1 MDILYLCIYFIRDV
15 LCSYVLYPMSEDSGV
30 IEEKY
35 DAVVHFRFLLWL
47 LIT

>member
-1 MDILYLCIYFIRDV
+1 MDILYLCIYFLHDI
-15 LCSYVLYPMSEDSGV
+15 LCTYILHPLSEDSGV

-35 DAVVHFRFLLWL
+35 DVVIHFRFSLWL

>member
-1 MDILYLCIYFIRDV
+1 MDILYLYMYFIHDI
-15 LCSYVLYPMSEDSGV
+15 LCTYIVHPLSEDSGV

-35 DAVVHFRFLLWL
+35 DVVVHFRFSLWL